1 MIFGRAHEWTP
12 NSEHLRVL
20 FQGVPAWN
28 AWREANPNV
37 QPELGESRC
46 SFTSARTSPT
56 TPRDHAL
63 ARVCSGR
70 NSLR

>member
-37 QPELGESRC
+37 
-46 SFTSARTSPT
+46 
-56 TPRDHAL
+56 
-63 ARVCSGR
+63 
-70 NSLR
+70 

>member
-37 QPELGESRC
+37 QPELGGITLL
-46 SFTSARTSPT
+46 FYLGKNFAYHPPGPRT
-56 TPRDHAL
+56 RAG
-63 ARVCSGR
+63 V
-70 NSLR
+70 